1 MDMLGGLEACRTVK
15 EKGYK
20 VFVQAM
26 VSVAYTDEEFLE
38 LISKV
43 NELEPY
49 AFYIV
54 DSFGMMKR
62 KDLTRLFY
70 IVEHNLKQSIWI
82 GFHSHNN
89 MQLAYS
95 NAQSLVDMQT
105 KRNIIID
112 SSVYGM
118 GRGACNLNTELFV
131 Q

>member
-1 MDMLGGLEACRTVK
+1 MSGGLEACQKVK

-38 LISKV
+38 LISRV
-43 NELEPY
+43 NEIEPY

-70 IVEHNLKQSIWI
+70 IVEHNLKPCIWI

-89 MQLAYS
+89 LQFLS
-95 NAQSLVDMQT
+95 EKLLGIFT
-105 KRNIIID
+105 
-112 SSVYGM
+112 G
-118 GRGACNLNTELFV
+118 ELFV
-131 Q
+131 CFTQCASQLCWIFR